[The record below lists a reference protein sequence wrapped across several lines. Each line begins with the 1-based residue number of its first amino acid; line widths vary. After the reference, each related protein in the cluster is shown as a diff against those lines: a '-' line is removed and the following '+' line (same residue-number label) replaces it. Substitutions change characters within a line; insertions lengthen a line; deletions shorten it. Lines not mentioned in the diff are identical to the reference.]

1 MKLITKV
8 IENQLLRTPLYS
20 TDKVEFRDKK
30 CIVKFFTPWTNW
42 TWYAVEGDR
51 LDNGD
56 WRFFGLVEGHE
67 AEWGYF
73 LLSELESVRGPVGL
87 RIERD
92 RHFSDSE
99 FERVLERLGYRS

>member
-1 MKLITKV
+1 MKLITKA
-8 IENQLLRTPLYS
+8 IENQLKKTPLYS
-20 TDKVEFRDKK
+20 TDKVKLGDKK

-42 TWYAVEGDR
+42 TWYAVEGD
-51 LDNGD
+51 LLENGD

-73 LLSELESVRGPVGL
+73 LLSELASVRGRFGL
-87 RIERD
+87 KIERD

-99 FERVLERLGYRS
+99 FQQVLVKNGYL